1 MNIETRERRGGNASF
16 AALMARWLPRHWQRW
31 AVVGLAVLLLLLVVF
46 RRPLSDRIW
55 PEASAQA
62 FRDRAARA
70 LAHGRLTAADG
81 SGARELYEA
90 ALAIDP
96 DANDARTGL
105 MRVAQDALAQ
115 AIVAI
120 DHGRYADAHR
130 ALQLARDLSAPQ
142 AQVDAA
148 GARLRQDEA
157 RHAGIDRLL
166 QQASMA
172 SAAHRLD
179 GSPDA
184 ALPIYQRVLAMQPDR
199 VEALEGREDALSD
212 LLQDARVALQRGD
225 LVEGARLVSVA
236 RTYDAGHAELPEVEG
251 RLSQSLEEAN
261 ARASRA
267 LRAGNLALATD
278 HWQAVLKVDASN
290 HDASGG
296 LQRVASAWAHR
307 AERDAADF
315 RFAQAAQA
323 LDEAR
328 GLGAEPAVVR
338 AAERAIAHAR
348 QSRATLNP
356 PALNRQRARE
366 VRRLLAEATVAEK
379 RGDLLSPPG
388 DSAYDKLRAAR
399 ALAPDDP
406 TVRQQSRRLL
416 PTAIRCFERE
426 LRNNNLARAGECLD
440 ARVALD
446 GDRVRIAHDRRRLA
460 ERWLAVGDERLGAG
474 DAKGATAAL
483 ERARTLDPQAP
494 GIDVF
499 SERLR
504 AAGVR

>member
-1 MNIETRERRGGNASF
+1 MSVKTPMRQSVHVGPLVGV
-16 AALMARWLPRHWQRW
+16 ARWLPRPWQRW
-31 AVVGLAVLLLLLVVF
+31 AVAGFAILLLLLVVF

-62 FRDRAARA
+62 LRDRAAKA

-105 MRVAQDALAQ
+105 MRVAQAALAQ
-115 AIVAI
+115 ASVAI
-120 DHGRYADAHR
+120 DRGRYADAHR
-130 ALQLARDLSAPQ
+130 ALQLARALSAPQ
-142 AQVDAA
+142 AQVEAAA
-148 GARLRQDEA
+148 GRLRQEEA

-166 QQASMA
+166 QQASDA
-172 SAAHRLD
+172 RRAHRLD
-179 GSPDA
+179 GSSDA

-212 LLQDARVALQRGD
+212 VLQDARLALQRGD
-225 LVEGARLVSVA
+225 LAEGARLVSVA
-236 RTYDAGHAELPEVEG
+236 RTYDAGHAELPDAQA
-251 RLSQSLEEAN
+251 RLSQSVEQAN
-261 ARASRA
+261 ARANRA
-267 LRAGNLALATD
+267 LHERKLEAATEQ
-278 HWQAVLKVDASN
+278 WQAVLQVDAGN
-290 HDASGG
+290 RDANGG
-296 LQRVASAWAHR
+296 LERVASAWAHR

-315 RFAQAAQA
+315 RFTDAGQA
-323 LDEAR
+323 LEQAR
-328 GLGAEPAVVR
+328 ALGPDPAVMR
-338 AAERAIAHAR
+338 AAEHAIAHAR
-348 QSRATLNP
+348 QSQSRLNP

-366 VRRLLAEATVAEK
+366 VRQLLAEAAAAEK

-388 DSAYDKLRAAR
+388 DSAFDKVRAAR
-399 ALAPDDP
+399 ALAPDDAA
-406 TVRQQSRRLL
+406 VRQEGKRLL
-416 PTAIRCFERE
+416 PTAIQCFERE
-426 LRNNNLARAGECLD
+426 LRNNNLARAEGCLD
-440 ARVALD
+440 ARIALD

-474 DAKGATAAL
+474 DARGATAAL
-483 ERARTLDPQAP
+483 ERARALDPQAP
-494 GIDVF
+494 GIDLF